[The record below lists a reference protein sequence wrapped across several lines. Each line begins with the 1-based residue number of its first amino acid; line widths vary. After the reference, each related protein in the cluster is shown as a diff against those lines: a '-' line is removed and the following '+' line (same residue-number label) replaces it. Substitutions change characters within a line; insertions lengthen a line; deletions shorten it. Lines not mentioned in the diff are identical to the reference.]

1 MNRNL
6 PPTNTSSTKWV
17 NSFLIFAFCGLF
29 GIASVVIQLDTAQKE
44 EEAKAKAAKTEAAAK
59 LAEQISLEKRVAEE
73 RENFELKKSCA
84 MFELVAREV
93 QGDNVLEVFAYDGP
107 LTETLVHD
115 LCTLRSRETKKEGAF
130 FFELVVFKFAA
141 NYTKSK
147 TPIPASFASP
157 AQEYLRH
164 FMRVYFSAR
173 VRDQAMGDA
182 SWCETTLSD
191 ENTKRLTITFTD
203 H

>member
-1 MNRNL
+1 ML
-6 PPTNTSSTKWV
+6 
-17 NSFLIFAFCGLF
+17 
-29 GIASVVIQLDTAQKE
+29 QLDTARKD

-73 RENFELKKSCA
+73 RENFELEKSCA

-107 LTETLVHD
+107 LTEKLVHD

-164 FMRVYFSAR
+164 FMRLYFSAR

-191 ENTKRLTITFTD
+191 ENTKHLTITFTD

>member
-1 MNRNL
+1 
-6 PPTNTSSTKWV
+6 
-17 NSFLIFAFCGLF
+17 
-29 GIASVVIQLDTAQKE
+29 
-44 EEAKAKAAKTEAAAK
+44 
-59 LAEQISLEKRVAEE
+59 
-73 RENFELKKSCA
+73 
-84 MFELVAREV
+84 
-93 QGDNVLEVFAYDGP
+93 DNVLEVFAYDGP
-107 LTETLVHD
+107 LTEKLVHD

-164 FMRVYFSAR
+164 FMRLYFSAR